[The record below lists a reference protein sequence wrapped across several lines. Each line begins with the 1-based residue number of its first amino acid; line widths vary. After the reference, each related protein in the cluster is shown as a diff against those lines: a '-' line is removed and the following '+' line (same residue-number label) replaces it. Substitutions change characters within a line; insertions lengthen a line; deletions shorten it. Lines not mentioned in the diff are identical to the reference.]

1 MGISQIKKTNAMK
14 KLRRIMF
21 GSFTDREIKEFA
33 KSFVLTAGLF
43 IGMILFLN
51 IIMFLQ
57 YP

>member
-1 MGISQIKKTNAMK
+1 MK
-14 KLRRIMF
+14 KLRRTMF